1 MLINLVL
8 YNNRRIHTP
17 IRTSVHTHA
26 LHWSVVIKWIN
37 IYNKED
43 TSILFTIFFTFLILT
58 GNRKTAKK
66 KKIENTNQTQKIIKI
81 ETKKKQNAKWKQHK
95 IK

>member
-1 MLINLVL
+1 M
-8 YNNRRIHTP
+8 
-17 IRTSVHTHA
+17 HTHA

-43 TSILFTIFFTFLILT
+43 TSILFTIFFTYLILT
-58 GNRKTAKK
+58 GNRKTAKKKK

-81 ETKKKQNAKWKQHK
+81 EKKKTKMQNGNN
-95 IK
+95 IKSKETRKYFHQIDA